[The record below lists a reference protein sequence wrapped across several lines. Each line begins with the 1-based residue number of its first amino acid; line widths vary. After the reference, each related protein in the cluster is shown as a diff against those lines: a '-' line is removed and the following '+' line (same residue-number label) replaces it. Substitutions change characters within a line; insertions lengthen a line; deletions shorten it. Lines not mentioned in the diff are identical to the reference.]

1 MPTIDRVLQKIYNLF
16 MDFKN
21 LDTQSEFDARISL
34 ATSQNEI
41 LKRMFGS
48 IDENGFNLNID
59 FSKISSNKLKDFWLY
74 TTGFLGLI
82 NYENQETVLSSSE
95 AEDILKG
102 NFCLKVISS
111 AEVSEILKRSGIK
124 EQRAG
129 YSQHYDLNTI
139 QDGKYSIEKN
149 ALYNATNYC
158 NLLKLNTNPIE
169 IYTDN
174 PHLNTDPAYL
184 LKQIRNSL
192 AHSVPYIN
200 GNTLTLLS
208 KDDEYV
214 VSKMWLR
221 GFAETF
227 CMLSKNI
234 KEETIAEALIKELPL
249 QKNYIENEKDVDKAL
264 SSIKNIF
271 PEDIKKNYFRINT
284 FVKNRLNYEPDFYK
298 KPFDKKIECIATILA
313 NNPNFLSS
321 SSETINPT
329 IIYNL
334 QQLVAKELLKRGE
347 DAYLTDEDIFISE
360 IEELNKQYQDHMLM
374 SEQFKKHNPV
384 LRTSMQKRRNM
395 VLQSQA
401 NSLIKKIDQLL
412 EDIENKRKLEC
423 SNMELFNPDSLEKMP
438 VEVAVNL
445 VWLIAFNN
453 LATSGFYEELLANE
467 KYLRF
472 NKTEKDFFSK
482 FNFSK
487 ITLTRGSK
495 KFPIKSAENIG
506 YALSYIRNS
515 LCHGM
520 VQYTLPPAK
529 QGEKF
534 TYKDVN
540 LIFKRDQDTEMYGKL
555 IDFYN
560 LFNNSKFTFQ
570 RKHDIK
576 NNNEKEPSSESEQQK
591 DE

>member
-1 MPTIDRVLQKIYNLF
+1 

-21 LDTQSEFDARISL
+21 LDNQSEFDARISL

-41 LKRMFGS
+41 LKRIFGS

-59 FSKISSNKLKDFWLY
+59 FSNISSNKLKDFWLY

-200 GNTLTLLS
+200 GNILTLLS

-234 KEETIAEALIKELPL
+234 DEKTIAEALIKELPI

-284 FVKNRLNYEPDFYK
+284 FVKNRLNYEPNFYK
-298 KPFDKKIECIATILA
+298 KPFDKKVECIATILA

-540 LIFKRDQDTEMYGKL
+540 LIFQRDQDTEMYGKL

-576 NNNEKEPSSESEQQK
+576 NNDEKEPSSESEQQK